1 MNGYEIL
8 GKDRDT
14 RAGCKVL
21 LAVTK
26 RLNIN
31 NILQLPGEIIA
42 VVLKLKANKLALV
55 LLCYRAPDNQEVLK
69 AIRIILERLCNNI
82 FSLIL
87 IMGDFSYPNIR
98 WFDTSDFVNTTMVL
112 HLMSSQNYYLSFF
125 FS

>member
-26 RLNIN
+26 RIITN

-82 FSLIL
+82 YSLIL
-87 IMGDFSYPNIR
+87 IIGDFNYPNIQ

-112 HLMSSQNYYLSFF
+112 HLSSQNYYLSFF